1 MLPQSYLK
9 KLKKENFRCGV
20 ILITGFP
27 NAGKSTLLNHLIKK
41 KVSIVSPKIH
51 TTKDVISG
59 IINIK
64 KTQLIFTDTPGI
76 IDERKFYSKKMS
88 RSISTVESNID
99 CNLFVYDL
107 TKRVDND
114 SLLRISKITSN
125 FKKNYLILNKIDL
138 VNKKS
143 LLDTSQNIN
152 ANVKFLETFMVSA
165 KKNQGLDHLIEKIS
179 KQIPKRNWK
188 FSKGK
193 ITDKTMN
200 FQISEITREKI
211 FNLINQ
217 EVPYLIKIET
227 IIENKNNIVKVY
239 QKIFV
244 IKESQKSIIIGKNGR
259 KIKMIGTKS
268 RIDIEKLL
276 KKKVFLNLVV
286 KVNKNQ

>member
-1 MLPQSYLK
+1 MRPQSYLE
-9 KLKKENFRCGV
+9 KLKKENFKCGV
-20 ILITGFP
+20 ILLTGFP

-76 IDERKFYSKKMS
+76 IDERKFYSKKLS

-107 TKRVDND
+107 TKRFNND
-114 SLLRISKITSN
+114 ILVKILGTTSK

-165 KKNQGLDHLIEKIS
+165 KKKKGLDHLIEKIS
-179 KQIPKRNWK
+179 LQMPKRNWK
-188 FSKGK
+188 FRKDT

-227 IIENKNNIVKVY
+227 VIENKSNIVKVY

-244 IKESQKSIIIGKNGR
+244 TKESQKSIIIGKNGR

-276 KKKVFLNLVV
+276 NKKIFLNLVV
-286 KVNKNQ
+286 KVN